1 MCEDFV
7 NTEKTSS
14 NSETA
19 NATTTGIQENKKK
32 KIRPVLK
39 ECPESASSPDEFEE
53 VGRAGS
59 WRALRSQ

>member
-19 NATTTGIQENKKK
+19 NATTTGIQENKK